1 MEPGIA
7 AWGKLTWDDLESWVG
22 SRSLSR
28 GKAYQ
33 KEGRVRELR
42 LCDDGSVLAT
52 VEGTERYVTR
62 VALEEPKRNGVPRLS
77 SQCSCPVAVDCKHA
91 VAVVIDLIKLLLD
104 GVPIPKTRA
113 DDPRWKVLSGERP
126 EASDAPHA
134 AKSGK
139 RLPAKKQTKS
149 RDARL
154 RSFLESKSKEEL
166 IELLLQTCAG
176 DSRLRQRLAD
186 EAALAGGLF
195 DELLE
200 AARSEMRSLTA
211 QEAWRSGWDDEG
223 ELPDYSGLR
232 KRLQTLVDRGYADA
246 VVQLGRELMQRGTEQ
261 VGGSNDEGETAG
273 ELIECMDIVADALS
287 KSSLPDAEKLLTA
300 FQLTYD
306 DEYDLSMPLLNLFR
320 RKWSKQVWSDVADR
334 LREQLAQLPRL
345 HNEPDPKDYQRD
357 RLGIWIID
365 ALDKAGR
372 RGEAREICVAEARVT
387 GSYPRAVERL
397 IADRQLAEAE
407 ALALEGLRTLDPMY
421 RGVTQRLT
429 NLLAEIAKKR
439 KDWPA
444 VAAIAA
450 SQFFTAPSVASFTAL
465 CQTAER
471 AGCRPAVEQAA
482 RHFLETGARPD
493 LDSRGNPHSQP
504 TQGWPLPPAPLAP
517 RSPEPTSTQRFRPQP
532 YFDVL
537 IDLAIHEERPDDVV
551 TWFDRL
557 VAQGDWRGRP
567 NPNHL
572 RIAEAIAATHL
583 DRAVAIYRNL
593 AMATAAGSNV
603 KAYPE
608 VAAYMKSIKHLLQQ
622 AGREDQWLA
631 ILQEM
636 RTQHAR
642 KSRLMEA
649 LDQVATQRIADTLSF
664 RRPPPQ
670 SRRR

>member
-33 KEGRVRELR
+33 KEGRVRELG

-52 VEGTERYVTR
+52 VMGTERYVTR
-62 VALEEPKRNGVPRLS
+62 VAMEETKRNRSPRLS

-113 DDPRWKVLSGERP
+113 DDPRWKVLSGERAD
-126 EASDAPHA
+126 ASDAPQA

-139 RLPAKKQTKS
+139 RSPAKKQTKS
-149 RDARL
+149 RGARL

-166 IELLLQTCAG
+166 VELLLRTCAG
-176 DSRLRQRLAD
+176 DSALRQQLTD
-186 EAALAGGLF
+186 EAALAGGLL

-200 AARSEMRSLTA
+200 AARSEMRGLTA
-211 QEAWRSGWDDEG
+211 QEAWYSGWDDEG

-232 KRLQTLVDRGYADA
+232 KRLQTLVERGYADA

-261 VGGSNDEGETAG
+261 VGRSNDEGETAG

-287 KSSLPDAEKLLTA
+287 KSSLSDAEKLLTA
-300 FQLTYD
+300 YELTYD
-306 DEYDLSMPLLNLFR
+306 DEYNLSMPLSNLFR
-320 RKWSKQVWSDVADR
+320 RKWSKQVWSEVADR
-334 LREQLAQLPRL
+334 LREQLAQTPRL
-345 HNEPDPKDYQRD
+345 HNKPVLKDYQRE
-357 RLGIWIID
+357 RLGTWIIN

-372 RGEAREICVAEARVT
+372 GGEARELCVAEARVT
-387 GSYPRAVERL
+387 GSYPQAVERL
-397 IADRQLAEAE
+397 IADRQIAEAE
-407 ALALEGLRTLDPMY
+407 TLALEGLRTVDPMY
-421 RGVTQRLT
+421 RGVIGHLIK
-429 NLLAEIAKKR
+429 LLAEIARKR

-450 SQFFTAPSVASFTAL
+450 SQFFTDPGVASFNAL
-465 CQTAER
+465 CQAAER

-493 LDSRGNPHSQP
+493 LDSRGIPHSQP
-504 TQGWPLPPAPLAP
+504 PQAWPLPPAPPTP
-517 RSPEPTSTQRFRPQP
+517 RSPESTSAQRFRSQP

-537 IDLAIHEERPDDVV
+537 IDLAIHEKRPDDVV
-551 TWFDRL
+551 RWFDGL

-567 NPNHL
+567 NRAHL

-593 AMATAAGSNV
+593 AMTTAADTNV
-603 KAYPE
+603 QTYPE
-608 VAAYMKSIKHLLQQ
+608 VAAYMKSIKRLLQQ

-631 ILQEM
+631 ILQDM
-636 RTQHAR
+636 RTQHGR
-642 KSRLMEA
+642 KPRLMEA
-649 LDQVATQRIADTLSF
+649 LDQVATRRVADALSF

-670 SRRR
+670 SRRQ